1 MLIISLTDKQYSNLR
16 KFSTFLG
23 IEGEE
28 FDEISRG
35 LTDIRER
42 IEEIEKTW
50 AEEKENMNK
59 KADMEAKQAQ
69 EVRKLATE
77 RLGKTMERVGGNE
90 PRKRKSPMEAL
101 SKINENLQAKRVQV
115 DRELELRAREVEI
128 RTQELEIARNQA
140 AESRNFQQMQMQ
152 FMQQMQQQQNQM
164 MKYMFDVLRSDKND
178 KQ

>member
-1 MLIISLTDKQYSNLR
+1 MLIISLTDKQYLNIR
-16 KFSTFLG
+16 KFSAFLG

-50 AEEKENMNK
+50 AEEKENINK

-77 RLGKTMERVGGNE
+77 RLGKTMERVGVMSQG
-90 PRKRKSPMEAL
+90 K
-101 SKINENLQAKRVQV
+101 
-115 DRELELRAREVEI
+115 
-128 RTQELEIARNQA
+128 
-140 AESRNFQQMQMQ
+140 ES
-152 FMQQMQQQQNQM
+152 
-164 MKYMFDVLRSDKND
+164 LP
-178 KQ
+178 